1 MKRILLF
8 LMVLASLFTLSSCGE
23 KTPTTTPTE
32 PNKTETPEKKPEVN
46 ADSEGFII
54 HYVRPDGEYTDW
66 NVWIWE
72 DLGEG
77 NESGEQGA
85 GYAFGTE
92 VTEAGVECKT
102 TWTEF
107 GKSPENLTIGF
118 IVRKGEWVATDTP
131 EAGDRLISFKN
142 LEYGEDGYYHIYLL
156 SGDTQVY
163 YSQIEVNDM
172 ITYFGYEYVPVVNK
186 LRISLKT
193 NREMGSFI
201 IKSGNNVLVDS
212 TKLNEETDTNIVEH
226 TETSFKYKL
235 SEMPDLNNVTVAEVT
250 FKESGEKDESTADIS
265 SLYSSPMFEKQFA
278 YDGDLGALYTAEK
291 TTFRVWSPVS
301 ESITLRIYRSGT
313 PAYLNPLGN
322 NNFNEYT
329 MTKGEKGTWEYT
341 LNGDYAGYYYTY
353 FVVNNN
359 YPKGREVVDP
369 YAKST
374 GVNGIR
380 GMIVDFSKTNPEG
393 WENVEI
399 HNIPSTKLTVY
410 ETHVADV
417 TSSTTWG
424 GTESKAKLFTGMYE
438 TGTKYTSGTTTV
450 STGFDHIKELGVNAV
465 QLLPI
470 FDQANDERFE
480 NRVFNWGYN
489 PLNYNSLDGIYSS
502 DPYDGYVKIREF
514 KELVKAYNAAGIN
527 IIMDVVY
534 NHTASVGGTNFD
546 VLMPGYY
553 FRYNADGGL
562 SNGSGCG
569 NETASNM
576 YMFKKFMVD
585 STEFWASEYKLGG
598 FRFDLMEI
606 HDTKTMDELATNL
619 HENVGPNIAV
629 YGEPWAGGSVAMP
642 STFTKANQAAMDS
655 FKGYGAFNDQFRN
668 ALIKG
673 GMGGFTNT
681 GWITNNK
688 QAVDVATVKLGI
700 AGKTKTSNTDASK
713 SIQYV
718 TCHDNFTL
726 YDRVVA
732 TEQGLDE
739 ATIKKM
745 AVLANSVVLTS
756 QGVTFFL
763 AGEEFL
769 RTKGGDHNSYSSSY
783 QVNELDY
790 SLKVK
795 NQDMVEI
802 YKKLIWLKQNNAL
815 LGDKVAGKIN
825 VQTYENDGSVI
836 FYDLGDYIVFHHN
849 GVGGDKP
856 LSVAGTLYLDTLNPS
871 SNVVPTTLK
880 PYQTIIVK
888 K

>member
-1 MKRILLF
+1 MKKLLLF
-8 LMVLASLFTLSSCGE
+8 LMVFVSLFTLSSCDE
-23 KTPTTTPTE
+23 TTSSTPTPTE
-32 PNKTETPEKKPEVN
+32 TEKTETKTEEKPEVV
-46 ADSEGFII
+46 ADSEGFVI
-54 HYVRPDGEYTDW
+54 HYVRPDSDYTDW
-66 NVWIWE
+66 KLWLWVE
-72 DLGEG
+72 GGEG
-77 NESGEQGA
+77 A
-85 GYAFGTE
+85 DYHFGSE
-92 VTEAGVECKT
+92 VTESGVAFKT

-107 GKSPENLTIGF
+107 GVSPDGLNLGF
-118 IVRKGEWVATDTP
+118 IVKKGEWVAKDP
-131 EAGDRLISFKN
+131 DEDRFINFDS
-142 LEYGEDGYYHIYLL
+142 YDYSDDGYYHFYLM
-156 SGDTQVY
+156 SGD
-163 YSQIEVNDM
+163 SQIYTDTIEVNDM

-186 LRISLKT
+186 LRVSLKT
-193 NREMGSFI
+193 NRDMGSFVL
-201 IKSGNNVLVDS
+201 KLGNTVLVDS
-212 TKLNEETDTNIVEH
+212 KQLAEDDKNIVEYSAR
-226 TETSFKYKL
+226 TFKYKL
-235 SEMPDLNNVTVAEVT
+235 ADMPDLNDELVANVT
-250 FKESGEKDESTADIS
+250 FKESGSTDEASADVS
-265 SLYSSPMFEKQFA
+265 ALYSSPAFEKQFA
-278 YDGDLGALYTAEK
+278 YDGELGAIYSNTK

-301 ESITLRIYRSGT
+301 KSIELRIYRSGT

-322 NNFNEYT
+322 NNYISYP
-329 MTKGEKGTWEYT
+329 MTKGAKGTWEYELT
-341 LNGDYAGYYYTY
+341 GDYEGYYYTY

-359 YPKGREVVDP
+359 YPKGREIVDP

-374 GVNGIR
+374 GINGVR

-393 WENVEI
+393 WDQVQV
-399 HNIPSTKLTVY
+399 HDIPSTKLTVY

-417 TSSTTWG
+417 TSSVTWG
-424 GTESKAKLFTGMYE
+424 GSAENAKLFTGMYE
-438 TGTKYTSGTTTV
+438 TGTTYTQNGVTV
-450 STGFDHIKELGVNAV
+450 TTGFDHIKELGVNAV

-489 PLNYNSLDGIYSS
+489 PLNYNALDGIYSS
-502 DPYDGYVKIREF
+502 DPYDGYAKIREF
-514 KELVKAYNAAGIN
+514 KGLVQAYNEAGMN

-598 FRFDLMEI
+598 FRFDLMAI
-606 HDTKTMDELATNL
+606 HDTKAMDELTVNL
-619 HENVGPNIAV
+619 HQNVSPNLAV
-629 YGEPWAGGSVAMP
+629 YGEPWAGGGIALP
-642 STFTKANQAAMDS
+642 STFTSANQGAMDS
-655 FKGYGAFNDQFRN
+655 FKGYGAFNDQLRN

-673 GMGGFTNT
+673 GMGGFENKGWSTN
-681 GWITNNK
+681 K
-688 QAVDVATVKLGI
+688 DSVDGNDANTVKLGI
-700 AGKTKTSNTDASK
+700 AGKTKSSNTDASK

-732 TEQGLDE
+732 TGQNLDD

-745 AVLANSVVLTS
+745 AILSNSVILTS

-783 QVNELDY
+783 EVNELDY

-795 NQDMVEI
+795 HQDMMTI
-802 YKKLIWLKQNNAL
+802 YKKLIWLKQNNAM
-815 LGDKVAGKIN
+815 LGNKVAGTVKPE
-825 VQTYENDGSVI
+825 TYTNDASVI
-836 FYDLGDYIVFHHN
+836 WYDLGDYIVFHHN
-849 GVGGDKP
+849 GVGGDKTI
-856 LSVAGTLYLDTLNPS
+856 SASGTVYLDTLNPNNTGS
-871 SNVVPTTLK
+871 APTTLK
-880 PYQTIIVK
+880 PYQTIIIK

>member
-1 MKRILLF
+1 MKKLLLF
-8 LMVLASLFTLSSCGE
+8 LMVFVSLFTLASCND
-23 KTPTTTPTE
+23 KTATPTPTPTE
-32 PNKTETPEKKPEVN
+32 PEKTETPEKKPEVN
-46 ADSEGFII
+46 ADSEGFVI
-54 HYVRPDGEYTDW
+54 HYVRPDSEYTDW
-66 NVWIWE
+66 NLWLWVE
-72 DLGEG
+72 GGEG
-77 NESGEQGA
+77 AAYNFGKEITESGV
-85 GYAFGTE
+85 AF
-92 VTEAGVECKT
+92 KT
-102 TWTEF
+102 TWTDF
-107 GKSPENLTIGF
+107 GVSPDGLNLGF
-118 IVRKGEWVATDTP
+118 IVRKGEWTAKDV
-131 EAGDRLISFKN
+131 EEDRFINFANYDYSD
-142 LEYGEDGYYHIYLL
+142 DGYYHFYLM
-156 SGDTQVY
+156 SGDAQVY
-163 YSQIEVNDM
+163 TTTVEVNDM

-193 NREMGSFI
+193 NRDMGSFV
-201 IKSGNNVLVDS
+201 IKSGNTVLIDS
-212 TKLNEETDTNIVEH
+212 TKLNKETDKNIVEY
-226 TETSFKYKL
+226 TATSFKYKL
-235 SEMPDLNNVTVAEVT
+235 SEMPDLNNITAAEVT
-250 FKESGEKDESTADIS
+250 FKESGEKDDATADIS
-265 SLYSSPMFEKQFA
+265 SLYSSPMFEKMFA
-278 YDGDLGALYTAEK
+278 YDGDLGAIYTAEK

-301 ESITLRIYRSGT
+301 ESIELRIYRSGT

-322 NNFNEYT
+322 NNYVSHI
-329 MTKGEKGTWEYT
+329 MTRGEKGTWEYT
-341 LNGDYAGYYYTY
+341 LNGNYEGYYYTY
-353 FVVNNN
+353 FVVNSN
-359 YPKGREVVDP
+359 YPKGREIVDP

-374 GVNGIR
+374 GINGVR
-380 GMIVDFSKTNPEG
+380 GMIVDFAKTNPEG
-393 WENVEI
+393 WDEVEV

-417 TSSTTWG
+417 SSSTTWG
-424 GTESKAKLFTGMYE
+424 GSAENARLFAGMYE
-438 TGTKYTSGTTTV
+438 KGTTYTQNGKTV

-470 FDQANDERFE
+470 FDHANDERID

-489 PLNYNSLDGIYSS
+489 PLNYNSLDGIYSA
-502 DPYDGYVKIREF
+502 DPYDGYTKIREF
-514 KELVKAYNAAGIN
+514 KELVKAYNEIGVN

-553 FRYNADGGL
+553 FRYTADGGL

-598 FRFDLMEI
+598 FRFDLMAI
-606 HDTKTMDELATNL
+606 HDTKAMDALTVNL
-619 HENVGPNIAV
+619 QEKVNPNLAV
-629 YGEPWAGGSVAMP
+629 YGEPWAGGGIALP
-642 STFTKANQAAMDS
+642 STFNSANQDHMNS
-655 FKGYGAFNDQFRN
+655 FKGYGAFNDQLRN

-673 GMGGFTNT
+673 GMGGFENKGWSTNKDS
-681 GWITNNK
+681 IDNN
-688 QAVDVATVKLGI
+688 DVNTVKLGI
-700 AGKTKTSNTDASK
+700 AGKTRSNNTDASK

-732 TEQGLDE
+732 TKQGLDD

-745 AVLANSVVLTS
+745 AILSNSVILTS

-783 QVNELDY
+783 EVNELDY
-790 SLKVK
+790 SLKIK
-795 NQDMVEI
+795 HQDMMEI

-825 VQTYENDGSVI
+825 VQTYDNDGSVI
-836 FYDLGDYIVFHHN
+836 FYDLGDYVVFHHN
-849 GVGGDKP
+849 GVGGDKG
-856 LSVAGTLYLDTLNPS
+856 LSVSGTVYLDTLNPS
-871 SNVVPTTLK
+871 NTGAAPTTLK
-880 PYQTIIVK
+880 PYQTLIIK